1 MRYIPKEKEIFY
13 YISDTGHINNDIRKN
28 FIGHRIKSGN
38 CYRTE
43 QDAERDRDRQYA
55 LVELQDLADELNCKT
70 LVNWQDNQQP
80 KFVIIYVY
88 FNNEFDCIEVDNIR
102 SLGEEPVCLDS
113 NFLSYALQRLGEEKL
128 KLIMEV

>member
-43 QDAERDRDRQYA
+43 QDTERARDRQYA
-55 LVELQDLADELNCKT
+55 LVELMD
-70 LVNWQDNQQP
+70 
-80 KFVIIYVY
+80 FY
-88 FNNEFDCIEVDNIR
+88 NEY
-102 SLGEEPVCLDS
+102 SGEERTLFDLVFNLEVNDEFV
-113 NFLSYALQRLGEEKL
+113 NLAKEKLGEEKL